1 LYRYITWMYIYGFRS
16 LTNLYTTLFKK
27 KQFIHYTTMCPLI
40 FYFMF
45 VHSINIVIIWSK
57 DIKKKKLCWSFFIT
71 AKLEFSFKFF
81 FKILISIPILLQ
93 YIELQPLQDGHPT
106 TASGAPNHYARSR
119 SADLSSSRVKQCPSS
134 NPLMWS
140 EEVRKRRKKKDL
152 DTVCVGLVKSLW
164 YCATSYHLYMTWT
177 SKVYAFKQ

>member
-1 LYRYITWMYIYGFRS
+1 VSFDFLFHVCTLHQHCYYMKQRY
-16 LTNLYTTLFKK
+16 
-27 KQFIHYTTMCPLI
+27 
-40 FYFMF
+40 
-45 VHSINIVIIWSK
+45 
-57 DIKKKKLCWSFFIT
+57 KKKKLCWSFFIT